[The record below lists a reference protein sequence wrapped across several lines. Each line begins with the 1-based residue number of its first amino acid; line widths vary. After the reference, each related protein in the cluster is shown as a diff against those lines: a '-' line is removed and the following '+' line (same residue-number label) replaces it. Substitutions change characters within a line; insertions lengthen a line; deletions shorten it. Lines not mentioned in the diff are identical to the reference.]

1 MERKNGMKRTG
12 EKPKDFT
19 GIWIKLIRYCKKYF
33 IAMGVAIVCAIIG
46 TVFTLVGPDKLSDM
60 TKLITDGLM
69 TSIDLDAVAKIGFTL
84 VAFYVCGAVLS
95 MIQQL
100 ITVQVTQNV
109 AKKTA
114 ERYIRE
120 N

>member
-1 MERKNGMKRTG
+1 
-12 EKPKDFT
+12 
-19 GIWIKLIRYCKKYF
+19 
-33 IAMGVAIVCAIIG
+33 MGVAIVCAIIG

-109 AKKTA
+109 AKNCGKIYPGKLTGFQWHIITRRQPVMYFPA
-114 ERYIRE
+114 
-120 N
+120 